1 MDITFTRTDQGAC
14 KASAVRGDGSTVAI
28 IGSLGRRRP
37 VVPHDLAHYVVES
50 ELRLERGFWG
60 CVAAGAHR
68 AVAVTSGRQKMSRH
82 HSRMLVKQ
90 AKREG
95 TEIEDLVACFTDL
108 ARKEIGGFH
117 GKTLIPDYFL
127 QRRTEKFSPQEVSRT
142 IAAMVDAH
150 RRWEGL
156 GPGESMTVTWPVG
169 LRAKKDRP
177 GTRKKAGQRPG

>member
-14 KASAVRGDGSTVAI
+14 KASAVRDDGSTVAV
-28 IGSLGRRRP
+28 IGNLGRRK
-37 VVPHDLAHYVVES
+37 VLPHDLVHYVVES

-60 CVAAGAHR
+60 CIAAGALLG
-68 AVAVTSGRQKMSRH
+68 VAVTSGQQKMSRH

-95 TEIEDLVACFTDL
+95 TEIEDLVACFMEL
-108 ARKEIGGFH
+108 ARREIGGFH

-127 QRRTEKFSPQEVSRT
+127 QRRTKKFSPLEVSRT
-142 IAAMVDAH
+142 IAALLDAQC
-150 RRWEGL
+150 RWEGL

-169 LRAKKDRP
+169 LRAKKNRP
-177 GTRKKAGQRPG
+177 ETRKRALGSR